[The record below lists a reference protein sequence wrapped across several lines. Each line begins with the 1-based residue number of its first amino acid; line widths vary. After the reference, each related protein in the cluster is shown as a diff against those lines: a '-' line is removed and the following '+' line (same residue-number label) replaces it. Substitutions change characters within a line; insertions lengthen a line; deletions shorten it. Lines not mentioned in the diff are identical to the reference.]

1 MGRSRF
7 VKISLLMLM
16 DCLFMV
22 LSWVGAVAIYTYMFR
37 LRGTMIVILIS
48 YTYILFAINIM
59 VFTIFG
65 VYRNMWLYAGI
76 TDMMRITLA
85 SAMSNFI
92 IYVIYRIISGYWQSP
107 AIAVLA
113 FFFLLV
119 MSGGVRFMPRIKR
132 ELARYFKKDSANATR
147 VLVIGAGESAALLLK
162 ELRTG
167 NRPYTIVG
175 IVDDDIKKQGMKL
188 YGTKVLG
195 SIDMVVKI
203 VDRLQVDE
211 ILIAIPSATNEQ
223 ITRII
228 SCCPINKCKVRLI
241 NSINESAQ
249 GVSGLRTPNIIDL
262 LGREETKLNIS
273 EISKM
278 IANESIMVTG
288 GGGSIGSELV
298 RQLMNF
304 NFKSL
309 VIFDMYENNAYN
321 LLQELKLNYPQKA
334 NTIFVRI
341 GNIQDIPRLERVFN
355 EFKPAVVFHAAAYKH
370 VPLMEECP
378 ELAIKNNV
386 FGTANT
392 AAMSLKYGARKFVMI
407 STDKAVNPTN
417 VMGASKRLAERVVLS
432 MNGVTSGEVTIGKKL
447 RGLKPS
453 TTEFV
458 CVRFGNV
465 LGSNGSVI
473 PIFQRQIEAGGPIT
487 VTHPEMTRFF
497 MTIPEAA
504 RLVLQAACMAKG
516 GEIYILDMGE
526 PIKIM
531 DLAKTMIRM
540 SGKVPDVDIKIE
552 IIGLRPGEKLYEE
565 ILIDEKSAKK
575 TDNGRI
581 YVANPEPDSKEKI
594 NFIFDELK
602 KSEHEGNMKE
612 KITQLEPTFKP
623 TEQNSDE
630 CLKYII

>member
-7 VKISLLMLM
+7 IKISLLMLM
-16 DCLFMV
+16 DCLFMM
-22 LSWVGAVAIYTYMFR
+22 LSWAGAVAIYTYMFR
-37 LRGTMIVILIS
+37 LRGSMIVILFS
-48 YTYILFAINIM
+48 YTYILFAINII

-65 VYRNMWLYAGI
+65 VYRNIWLYASI
-76 TDMMRITLA
+76 TDMMRITFA
-85 SAMSNFI
+85 SAISNFI
-92 IYVIYRIISGYWQSP
+92 IYVIYKIISGYWQSP

-132 ELARYFKKDSANATR
+132 ELARYFKKDAVNATR
-147 VLVIGAGESAALLLK
+147 ALVVGAGESASLLLK
-162 ELRTG
+162 ELRNG
-167 NRPYTIVG
+167 NRAYTIVG
-175 IVDDDIKKQGMKL
+175 IVDDDTKKQGMKL

-195 SIDMVVKI
+195 SISMIGRI
-203 VDRLQVDE
+203 VDRLQIDE

-223 ITRII
+223 MTRMI
-228 SCCPINKCKVRLI
+228 SYCPLNRCKVRLI
-241 NSINESAQ
+241 NSINESSQ
-249 GVSGLRTPNIIDL
+249 GISGLRTPDVLDL
-262 LGREETKLNIS
+262 LGREETKLNVS

-278 IANESIMVTG
+278 ITNETVMVTG

-321 LLQELKLNYPQKA
+321 LLQELKLNYPNKA
-334 NTIFVRI
+334 DDIFVRI
-341 GNIQDIPRLERVFN
+341 GNIQDVPRLERVFN
-355 EFKPAVVFHAAAYKH
+355 EFRPAVVFHAAAYKH

-417 VMGASKRLAERVVLS
+417 IMGASKRLAERVVLS
-432 MNGVTSGEVTIGKKL
+432 MNGISSAEITIGKKTHEL
-447 RGLKPS
+447 RVS
-453 TTEFV
+453 NTEFV

-487 VTHPEMTRFF
+487 LTHPEMTRFF

-504 RLVLQAACMAKG
+504 RLVLQAAYMAKG
-516 GEIYILDMGE
+516 GEIYILDMGK

-552 IIGLRPGEKLYEE
+552 VIGLRPGEKLHEE
-565 ILIDEKSAKK
+565 ILIDEKSLKRPITVEYTLSIRYRTAEK
-575 TDNGRI
+575 T
-581 YVANPEPDSKEKI
+581 
-594 NFIFDELK
+594 
-602 KSEHEGNMKE
+602 
-612 KITQLEPTFKP
+612 
-623 TEQNSDE
+623 
-630 CLKYII
+630 